1 MTDRTKVRRQIAW
14 EAARLVFFEREGSLG
29 RAKQLAARRLLG
41 SAFSSADLP
50 SDAEVRDELEALAA
64 LSRPPEPA
72 ERLHQMR
79 LWTLTL
85 MRRLGSF
92 SPRLVGAV
100 LAGDVGPHSRVR
112 LLLFSDD
119 LEAVAQVL
127 REEHWPFT
135 AQRVESWQLPVAAR
149 VTRFEVEAPFPVE
162 LTVLPAGPRGMAL
175 AARLGVKAADR
186 ASIVDME
193 TLLAREY
200 PAEALRAP
208 ALAAHSPDRFAVYRS
223 LLLPLEAVQQDRQ
236 RHPEGDAL
244 YHSLQVFALARQT
257 QPYDEEFLLAALLH
271 DVGKAIDPQDH
282 VAAGLDALD
291 GFITPRTAWFIE
303 QHPAGQE
310 ELEGTL
316 GVRARRRLR
325 QSPDFDLLLELARC
339 DRMGRQRGA
348 AVPEL
353 DEALAY
359 VQELADACEGEW
371 ESPDRP

>member
-1 MTDRTKVRRQIAW
+1 MTDRTKVRRQIAC
-14 EAARLVFFEREGSLG
+14 EAARLIFFDHEGHLG

-41 SAFSSADLP
+41 QQFSSADLP
-50 SDAEVRDELEALAA
+50 TDVEVRDELEALAA
-64 LSRPPEPA
+64 LGRPPEPA
-72 ERLHQMR
+72 EKLRQMR
-79 LWTLTL
+79 LWTLQL
-85 MRRLGSF
+85 MRRLGPF
-92 SPRLVGAV
+92 CPRLVGRV
-100 LAGDVGPHSRVR
+100 LAGDVGPESRVS

-119 LEAVAQVL
+119 VEAVAQVL
-127 REEHWPFT
+127 NRKHWPFI
-135 AQRVESWQLPVAAR
+135 AQRVESWQLPEADR
-149 VTRFEVEAPFPVE
+149 VTRFEVQAPFPLE
-162 LTVLPAGPRGMAL
+162 LTVLPAGPRGRAL
-175 AARLGVKAADR
+175 AARLGATMADR
-186 ASIVDME
+186 ASIAEVE

-200 PAEALRAP
+200 PTEVVRRMAP
-208 ALAAHSPDRFAVYRS
+208 AAHSLDRFAVYRS
-223 LLLPLEAVQQDRQ
+223 LLLPLEDVQQDRQ

-244 YHSLQVFALARQT
+244 YHSLQVFALGRQA

-282 VAAGLDALD
+282 VAAGLDALE

-303 QHPAGQE
+303 QHPAAQQ

-348 AVPEL
+348 LVPDV

-359 VQELADACEGEW
+359 VRDLADACEGEW
-371 ESPDRP
+371 DSA

>member
-14 EAARLVFFEREGSLG
+14 EAARLVFLEQEGHLG

-41 SAFSSADLP
+41 SEFSAADLP
-50 SDAEVRDELEALAA
+50 SDTEVRDELEALAA
-64 LSRPPEPA
+64 LGQPPEPA
-72 ERLHQMR
+72 ARLRQMR
-79 LWTLTL
+79 LWTLAL

-92 SPRLVGAV
+92 SPRLVGRV
-100 LAGDVGPHSRVR
+100 LAGDVGPDSRVS

-119 LEAVAQVL
+119 VEAVAEVL
-127 REEHWPFT
+127 HEEQWPFI
-135 AQRVESWQLPVAAR
+135 AQPIQSWQLAAADR
-149 VTRFEVEAPFPVE
+149 VTRFEVEATFPLE

-175 AARLGVKAADR
+175 AARLGAKAADR
-186 ASIVDME
+186 ASIAELE

-200 PAEALRAP
+200 PAEALHRAAP
-208 ALAAHSPDRFAVYRS
+208 AAHSPDRFAVYRS
-223 LLLPLEAVQQDRQ
+223 LLLPLEEVQQDRQ

-244 YHSLQVFALARQT
+244 YHSLQVFALARQA

-282 VAAGLDALD
+282 VAAGLSALE

-303 QHPAGQE
+303 QHPAGQQ

-316 GVRARRRLR
+316 GARARRRLR
-325 QSPDFDLLLELARC
+325 QSPDFDLLMELVRC
-339 DRMGRQRGA
+339 DRLGRQRGA
-348 AVPEL
+348 LVPDV

-359 VQELADACEGEW
+359 VRDLADACEGEW
-371 ESPDRP
+371 EST

>member
-100 LAGDVGPHSRVR
+100 LAGDVNPHSRVR

-186 ASIVDME
+186 ASIADME

-244 YHSLQVFALARQT
+244 YHSLQVFALARQA

-271 DVGKAIDPQDH
+271 DVGKAIDPKEH
-282 VAAGLDALD
+282 VAATLEALD
-291 GFITPRTAWFIE
+291 GFITPRTAWLIE
-303 QHPAGQE
+303 HHMEAHA
-310 ELEGTL
+310 LHEGRL
-316 GVRARRRLR
+316 GIRARRRLEASDDYEELR
-325 QSPDFDLLLELARC
+325 LLAMCDQAGRAKGVAVPEVHEALEYLRELARTC
-339 DRMGRQRGA
+339 
-348 AVPEL
+348 
-353 DEALAY
+353 
-359 VQELADACEGEW
+359 GE
-371 ESPDRP
+371 

>member
-1 MTDRTKVRRQIAW
+1 MTDRSKVRRQIAW
-14 EAARLVFFEREGSLG
+14 EAARLVFLEREGHLG

-41 SAFSSADLP
+41 QDFSAADLP

-64 LSRPPEPA
+64 LGRPPEPA
-72 ERLHQMR
+72 EKLREMR

-85 MRRLGSF
+85 MRRLGRF
-92 SPRLVGAV
+92 SPRLVGRV
-100 LAGDVGPHSRVR
+100 LAGDVGPHSRVS

-119 LEAVAQVL
+119 VEAVAQVL
-127 REEHWPFT
+127 LQEQWPFV
-135 AQRVESWQLPVAAR
+135 AQRVESWQLPAADR
-149 VTRFEVEAPFPVE
+149 VTRFEVQAPFPVE

-175 AARLGVKAADR
+175 AGRLGAKAADQ
-186 ASIVDME
+186 ASIAEVE

-200 PAEALRAP
+200 PAEALRGATP
-208 ALAAHSPDRFAVYRS
+208 AAHSPDRFAVYRS
-223 LLLPLEAVQQDRQ
+223 LLLPLEGVQQDRQ

-244 YHSLQVFALARQT
+244 YHSLQVFALARQA

-282 VAAGLDALD
+282 VAAGLAALE
-291 GFITPRTAWFIE
+291 GFVTPRTAWFIE
-303 QHPAGQE
+303 QHPAAQQ

-316 GVRARRRLR
+316 GARARRRLR
-325 QSPDFDLLLELARC
+325 QSPDFDLVLELARC

-348 AVPEL
+348 LVPDV

-359 VQELADACEGEW
+359 VRDLADACEGEW
-371 ESPDRP
+371 GSA